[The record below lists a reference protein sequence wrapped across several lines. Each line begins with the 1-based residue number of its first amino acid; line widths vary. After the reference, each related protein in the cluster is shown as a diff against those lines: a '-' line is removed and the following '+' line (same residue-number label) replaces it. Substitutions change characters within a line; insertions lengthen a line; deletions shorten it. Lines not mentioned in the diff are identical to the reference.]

1 MPSACPLSARMR
13 HSPLASMA
21 SRLSRPLLSVE
32 LPLIA
37 STTLV
42 MKTALTMIQV
52 KLTSDVA

>member
-1 MPSACPLSARMR
+1 MSAKCQDETFATRLNG
-13 HSPLASMA
+13 LAAFTAVAIS
-21 SRLSRPLLSVE
+21 E